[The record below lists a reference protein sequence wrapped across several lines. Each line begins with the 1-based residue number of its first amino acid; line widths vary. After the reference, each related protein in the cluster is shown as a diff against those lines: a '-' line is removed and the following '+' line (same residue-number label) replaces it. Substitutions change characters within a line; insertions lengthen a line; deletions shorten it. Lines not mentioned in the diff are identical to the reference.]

1 MEKWIYFGIFL
12 DKSSKERL
20 KMDFDIPESW
30 KWYGD
35 HVTLCFNDGSE
46 LSKVAAEINEG
57 YVGAERSIKVT
68 GIGISENAMALRV
81 QLPKGVVCTNKVA
94 HITIGCKNRPVD
106 SNAIEIW
113 HDIDSFLLSGEI
125 DVKQYWTGMSGQ
137 HVVRL
142 SANLLYKVNGLTCKT
157 RCLFRQNR
165 RLLHCKLQYF
175 LLTFK
180 TSTVQVSYLTKMGKT
195 TKMLVLLI
203 DKKGK
208 GLLMEKGKIIR
219 KDIPEYELEA
229 FIKGL

>member
-125 DVKQYWTGMSGQ
+125 DMK
-137 HVVRL
+137 
-142 SANLLYKVNGLTCKT
+142 
-157 RCLFRQNR
+157 
-165 RLLHCKLQYF
+165 
-175 LLTFK
+175 
-180 TSTVQVSYLTKMGKT
+180 
-195 TKMLVLLI
+195 
-203 DKKGK
+203 
-208 GLLMEKGKIIR
+208 
-219 KDIPEYELEA
+219 
-229 FIKGL
+229 

>member
-1 MEKWIYFGIFL
+1 MEKNWIYIGIFL

-57 YVGAERSIKVT
+57 YVGAERSIKVI
-68 GIGISENAMALRV
+68 GIGISENAMALKV

-94 HITIGCKNRPVD
+94 HITIGCKNQPVD

-125 DVKQYWTGMSGQ
+125 DMK
-137 HVVRL
+137 
-142 SANLLYKVNGLTCKT
+142 
-157 RCLFRQNR
+157 
-165 RLLHCKLQYF
+165 
-175 LLTFK
+175 
-180 TSTVQVSYLTKMGKT
+180 
-195 TKMLVLLI
+195 
-203 DKKGK
+203 
-208 GLLMEKGKIIR
+208 
-219 KDIPEYELEA
+219 
-229 FIKGL
+229 